1 MSAWTKHVTQ
11 FYKAQ
16 HAKDPNYK
24 FKNALKDAAK
34 TYKSQGNASE
44 PTESKP
50 KRGKSAKKNKSR
62 SRHTR
67 KSRK

>member
-1 MSAWTKHVTQ
+1 MSAWTNYVTK

-34 TYKSQGNASE
+34 TYKSQASASE
-44 PTESKP
+44 PTNSKP
-50 KRGKSAKKNKSR
+50 KKGKSAKKNKSR
-62 SRHTR
+62 SRRTR

>member
-1 MSAWTKHVTQ
+1 MSAWTKYVTK
-11 FYKAQ
+11 FYKAE

-34 TYKSQGNASE
+34 TYKSQASVSE
-44 PTESKP
+44 PTNSKP
-50 KRGKSAKKNKSR
+50 KKGKSVKKNKSR
-62 SRHTR
+62 SRRTR